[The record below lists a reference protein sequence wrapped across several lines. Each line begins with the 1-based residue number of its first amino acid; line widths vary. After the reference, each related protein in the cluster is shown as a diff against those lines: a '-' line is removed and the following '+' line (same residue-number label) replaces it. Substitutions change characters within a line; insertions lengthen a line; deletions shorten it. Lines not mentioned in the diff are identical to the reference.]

1 MAPRRGA
8 PSLNT
13 LSPQDSA
20 SSTSAQQSPAFLG
33 LPRSASP
40 SSGFTQFLSRPSKWF
55 NRSVSTSKI
64 THSTSEPRSSTSSSG
79 RKHKISRPTDPR
91 PILDQVYGGGGS
103 RSVLDLSSRH
113 PGSLDIPNQP
123 VPPSPSTPTGS
134 SGGLGDL
141 RTISRRGWS
150 RSADDLGKMSPTNL
164 SPINTNFQDK
174 VAQYRGRSDSSASGV
189 SPSTPSS
196 PASLINGR
204 QPFPMIKPPVSVSPP
219 RSSTLPMSV
228 PPLTVSRSADESS
241 IVQPPH
247 VHTRSHSFTPK
258 LSSKLAAPRF
268 GPPSPVRKG
277 SGSSERDFPIIPKDL
292 DKSILGKPFT
302 TEPTRSTTLL
312 APPLIIEPKEA
323 TEPVVEDVVVETK
336 RSSQIVYHSGFI
348 NRLTEANANF
358 FRHPPDLSSDRGWKP
373 FKLELKGSKLYFYK
387 PPGDRSAAVKALF
400 PSELVPADQEIEE
413 PEEHDVGGASLR
425 PQREGDGTMG
435 RKKRAY
441 WGRTKHPELTL
452 DSSGRV
458 IRGSFEALVHETVFA
473 ATFFIEASDGQQ
485 TNPQERWKDFATSVL
500 LWIPDLVNRSKFETE
515 FTRCCGYLINGASD
529 EKRES
534 ERDRVLW
541 LAQEYLRCH
550 GEPFDSPSWEEWRS
564 ETLPGASLVVPIPS
578 STLPTSF
585 SAQAIY
591 APTPLLSNESPD
603 LGTFSPRPDGGIPK
617 VASLMDALGMEP
629 PRPTPSSPSSKSG
642 LDQRTP
648 EPHSPYSAPSPR
660 QTKWNALRMEGL
672 SRSVLSTIDPRLLAQ
687 SLTLFHRSILEQ
699 IPENLTVGLILSNAA
714 DNEAMANLFG
724 SNDHPHWLTKLIL
737 LQILGPDSGTTTNP
751 SQFSPPGLSSD
762 DHQAHTSRTHS
773 RSEAISTWTRIG
785 ELCRSAGDECSWRAI
800 ADALRSQAVA
810 RLEKVWKRVDPH
822 ALAAV
827 ETWVYPDA
835 DGEWVGI
842 KEPRV
847 TPWGGTIRDRIKQAL
862 DGARDGTDAEGQW
875 RLEALDKAKQ
885 LYEKIRT
892 SFSLCPRRATVGDG
906 ADDDL
911 HSLVTF
917 WRDMSSQR
925 GGHGGQAVKFQR
937 VDQFMSL
944 SLAAEPRRKG
954 LFEPHYWTRPPH
966 SYSTSTVLVP
976 LIFPEPLP
984 TLSLI
989 DRSSVLRGR
998 QDSDPTDLQYIRL
1011 EDRKGHHRSDIGG
1024 WDFAGIK
1031 RGGTVIPVF
1040 GGELVLVVRPAAD
1053 PSASLGSRPPS
1064 QAPSRPP
1071 SSVVDASP
1079 GEKSVSR
1086 APSIRVKPGSSQNLE
1101 RKTSMAR
1108 RNSLPAISQRQD
1120 IMTISEPST
1129 EPPLRVLVQA
1139 ATLNALVQILVH
1151 GLNNVSV
1158 SVADDNGEMALKEG
1172 KTRELFMDY
1181 GEFSTVWW
1189 RVFRSFVTPLVFFE
1203 LLRKLY
1209 ISFQPQTHE
1218 AKDYFVPIRKR
1229 SEVIQTL
1236 SKWITDGGGAQDILD
1251 DPQLFNSMKSFLESE
1266 TDHTMNGISN
1276 CDDGDVANSWSSLLE
1291 ERTSLGR
1298 DFHLQSM
1305 RPKACSPQPRG
1316 SVARMRNVS
1325 SREPPNLDQVTAE
1338 ELVEDIDGMA
1348 FAAFSTVTDEDLFIS
1363 ADLLEVQTADRIG
1376 WFSQREL
1383 PTSEEVIEIQTIY
1396 SHFQEVEPSSLIS
1409 EMTHDSF
1416 YRLLPPGVRS
1426 CIRAYTIIRK
1436 WLISKIVSPRL
1447 GARARQARLELLLQ
1461 TIEVARLRSFC
1472 LPSASNLPLAD
1483 RPCTRSFVETV
1494 VTSALLSIESRMY
1507 HRVWQNIAS
1516 QRGCQCDS
1524 LSSLLSKSP
1533 VDAPTS
1539 RRSLIV
1545 DIGWLMER
1553 MLEIIALPDVL
1564 DSAPIPGNLLVNY
1577 DKRRHLCNLI
1587 ADAPTS
1593 SRAYSQR
1600 DNPLRRGLER
1610 LNNIEREAVN
1620 LQFDYRAIKEEAQR
1634 EAAQMPVSGSASA
1647 RKVSRPFQRLVMLQ
1661 SEKYRRDKTLR
1672 LRLQKEKAQE
1682 QAKNE
1687 KRDDILTKA
1696 MRPRK
1701 PPSSAAQKQHRNK
1714 KSMSAFL
1721 QFMRPISSA
1730 FGADIQP
1737 TSLKR
1742 SPAEL
1747 DFVPSGKPT
1756 HVISLVDTR
1765 TAQYINQSRSFTFQ
1779 LDTEDGGHYLLQ
1791 AMNRQDMVKWM
1802 ETINRVAK
1810 IAAKRRL
1817 TYLGSALKPQPSDH
1831 IHDHPKQG
1839 SVDPTAVFGVDLEV
1853 LLRREA
1859 SGDEPV
1865 PAGTIPKAIQQCL
1878 HEVESR
1884 GLTEVGIYRI
1894 AGASS
1899 EINSLKDAFNRGEN
1913 PINPDTDIHAVCD
1926 LIKTWFRLLPEPIF
1940 PSSAYYDIIEA
1951 MQLED
1956 LDARLTKIREV
1967 VQGLPTGNFDILKR
1981 VAEHL
1986 DKVTD
1991 YEESNQ
1997 MTAEGLAIVFS
2008 PNLLRAPHNN
2018 FVMILANMGH
2028 THKLV
2033 KALITHFHTIFDEA
2047 DPEVDADQDEYDSP
2061 IMEED
2066 EEDES
2071 NDDKTCFT
2079 SPTQESDHSTLN
2091 NGS

>member
-91 PILDQVYGGGGS
+91 PILDQVYGEEG
-103 RSVLDLSSRH
+103 V
-113 PGSLDIPNQP
+113 GSLDIPNQP

-425 PQREGDGTMG
+425 PHREGDGTMG

-441 WGRTKHPELTL
+441 WGRTKHPELAL

-534 ERDRVLW
+534 ERERVLW

-603 LGTFSPRPDGGIPK
+603 LGAFSPRPDGGIPK

-648 EPHSPYSAPSPR
+648 EPHSPYSPPAPR

-737 LQILGPDSGTTTNP
+737 LQILGPDSSSTTNP

-875 RLEALDKAKQ
+875 RLEAFDKAKQ

-917 WRDMSSQR
+917 WQDMSSQR
-925 GGHGGQAVKFQR
+925 GGHGGQAAKFQR

-1291 ERTSLGR
+1291 ERASLGR

-1472 LPSASNLPLAD
+1472 LPSASNQPLAD

>member
-1 MAPRRGA
+1 
-8 PSLNT
+8 
-13 LSPQDSA
+13 
-20 SSTSAQQSPAFLG
+20 
-33 LPRSASP
+33 
-40 SSGFTQFLSRPSKWF
+40 
-55 NRSVSTSKI
+55 
-64 THSTSEPRSSTSSSG
+64 
-79 RKHKISRPTDPR
+79 
-91 PILDQVYGGGGS
+91 
-103 RSVLDLSSRH
+103 
-113 PGSLDIPNQP
+113 
-123 VPPSPSTPTGS
+123 
-134 SGGLGDL
+134 
-141 RTISRRGWS
+141 
-150 RSADDLGKMSPTNL
+150 MS
-164 SPINTNFQDK
+164 
-174 VAQYRGRSDSSASGV
+174 
-189 SPSTPSS
+189 
-196 PASLINGR
+196 
-204 QPFPMIKPPVSVSPP
+204 
-219 RSSTLPMSV
+219 
-228 PPLTVSRSADESS
+228 
-241 IVQPPH
+241 
-247 VHTRSHSFTPK
+247 
-258 LSSKLAAPRF
+258 
-268 GPPSPVRKG
+268 
-277 SGSSERDFPIIPKDL
+277 KDL
-292 DKSILGKPFT
+292 DKSISGKPFT
-302 TEPTRSTTLL
+302 TEPARSTTLL
-312 APPLIIEPKEA
+312 APPLIIEPAESV
-323 TEPVVEDVVVETK
+323 EHVVEDAVVETK

-413 PEEHDVGGASLR
+413 PEEHDIGGASLR
-425 PQREGDGTMG
+425 PHREGDGSMG

-441 WGRTKHPELTL
+441 WGRSKHPELTL
-452 DSSGRV
+452 DPSGRV
-458 IRGSFEALVHETVFA
+458 IKGSYEALVHETVFA
-473 ATFFIEASDGQQ
+473 TTFFKEAADSQQ
-485 TNPQERWKDFATSVL
+485 VNSQERWKDFATSIL

-515 FTRCCGYLINGASD
+515 FTRCCAYLISGAPD

-534 ERDRVLW
+534 ERERVLW

-550 GEPFDSPSWEEWRS
+550 GEPSDLPSWEEWRS
-564 ETLPGASLVVPIPS
+564 ETLPEAALVVPIHS
-578 STLPTSF
+578 SGLPTSF
-585 SAQAIY
+585 SAQAVY

-603 LGTFSPRPDGGIPK
+603 LGAFSPRPDGGIPK

-629 PRPTPSSPSSKSG
+629 PRTF
-642 LDQRTP
+642 
-648 EPHSPYSAPSPR
+648 EPHSPYNASPSR
-660 QTKWNALRMEGL
+660 QTKWNALRLEGL

-699 IPENLTVGLILSNAA
+699 VPENLTVSSILSNAT
-714 DNEAMANLFG
+714 DNEAIANLFG

-737 LQILGPDSGTTTNP
+737 LQILGPDSSNSANP
-751 SQFSPPGLSSD
+751 AQSSSPGSSSE
-762 DHQAHTSRTHS
+762 DHHIQTSRTHS

-800 ADALRSQAVA
+800 ADALRSQPVA
-810 RLEKVWKRVDPH
+810 RLEKVWKRVDPQ
-822 ALAAV
+822 ALVAV
-827 ETWVYPDA
+827 ETWVYPNA

-847 TPWGGTIRDRIKQAL
+847 TPWGGTIRDHIKMAL
-862 DGARDGTDAEGQW
+862 DGARDGGDVEEQW
-875 RLEALDKAKQ
+875 RLEAFDKAKQ

-892 SFSLCPRRATVGDG
+892 SFSLCPRRATMGDG
-906 ADDDL
+906 GDDDL

-925 GGHGGQAVKFQR
+925 GGSGGLAAKFQR

-954 LFEPHYWTRPPH
+954 LFEPYYWTRPPN
-966 SYSTSTVLVP
+966 SYSPSAALIP

-984 TLSLI
+984 ALSLI

-1011 EDRKGHHRSDIGG
+1011 EDRKGRRSDIGG
-1024 WDFAGIK
+1024 WDFAGIR
-1031 RGGTVIPVF
+1031 RGGTMIPVF
-1040 GGELVLVVRPAAD
+1040 GGELVLVVRPGAD
-1053 PSASLGSRPPS
+1053 PAASLGSRPPS

-1071 SSVVDASP
+1071 SSVVDVSP

-1086 APSIRVKPGSSQNLE
+1086 APSIRVKPGSSQSLE

-1151 GLNNVSV
+1151 GLKNVSV

-1218 AKDYFVPIRKR
+1218 AKDYFVPMRKR

-1236 SKWITDGGGAQDILD
+1236 SEWITNGGGAQDILD

-1266 TDHTMNGISN
+1266 IDHAMNGITE
-1276 CDDGDVANSWSSLLE
+1276 CDDVDVVNSWSILLE

-1298 DFHLQSM
+1298 AFHLQSM
-1305 RPKACSPQPRG
+1305 RPKALSPQPRG
-1316 SVARMRNVS
+1316 SAARMRNIS
-1325 SREPPNLDQVTAE
+1325 SRDAPNLDQVTAE

-1348 FAAFSTVTDEDLFIS
+1348 FAAFSTVTDEDLFIT

-1376 WFSQREL
+1376 WFPQREL

-1396 SHFQEVEPSSLIS
+1396 SHFQDVEPSSFIS
-1409 EMTHDSF
+1409 EMAHENF

-1426 CIRAYTIIRK
+1426 CVRAYTIIRK
-1436 WLISKIVSPRL
+1436 WLISKIVTPRL
-1447 GARARQARLELLLQ
+1447 GVRARQARLELLLQ
-1461 TIEVARLRSFC
+1461 AIEVARLRSFC
-1472 LPSASNLPLAD
+1472 LPSSSNLPLSD

-1494 VTSALLSIESRMY
+1494 ITSALLSIESRMY
-1507 HRVWQNIAS
+1507 HRVWQNIAL

-1533 VDAPTS
+1533 IEAPTS

-1564 DSAPIPGNLLVNY
+1564 DSSPPGNLLVNY
-1577 DKRRHLCNLI
+1577 DKRRHICNLI

-1593 SRAYSQR
+1593 SSSRTYPQR
-1600 DNPLRRGLER
+1600 DSPLRRGLER
-1610 LNNIEREAVN
+1610 LNNIEKEAANV
-1620 LQFDYRAIKEEAQR
+1620 QFDYRAIKDEAQR
-1634 EAAQMPVSGSASA
+1634 EAAQMPVSGSVSA
-1647 RKVSRPFQRLVMLQ
+1647 KKVSRPFQRLVMLQ

-1730 FGADIQP
+1730 FGADVQP

-1747 DFVPSGKPT
+1747 DFIPSGKPT

-1791 AMNRQDMVKWM
+1791 AMNRQDMIKWM

-1817 TYLGSALKPQPSDH
+1817 TYLGNALKPQPSDH

-1839 SVDPTAVFGVDLEV
+1839 SVDPTAVFGVHLEV
-1853 LLRREA
+1853 LLRREV

-1865 PAGTIPKAIQQCL
+1865 PAGTIPKVIQQCL

-1899 EINSLKDAFNRGEN
+1899 EINSLKEAFNRGEN

-1940 PSSAYYDIIEA
+1940 PSSAYYEIIEA
-1951 MQLED
+1951 MQLDD

-2008 PNLLRAPHNN
+2008 PNLLRAPHND

-2047 DPEVDADQDEYDSP
+2047 DPEIDADQDEYDSP

-2066 EEDES
+2066 EEDENIGLS
-2071 NDDKTCFT
+2071 
-2079 SPTQESDHSTLN
+2079 
-2091 NGS
+2091 